1 MFRHCLDAVDARA
14 QVHTIEIQ
22 LEDLRFLQLRF
33 DQQRNRRLFHFAAVA
48 SNVREK
54 QRSRELLRQRAA
66 AFDAPA
72 RTHIADGGTDET
84 DRIDAG
90 VTIEPPILD
99 RDDRVLKVGRD
110 VGQQHIVALLVE
122 AEPLPAVGAVEH
134 RVADAAREPVD
145 DDGVARQPHGRQRP
159 EDDQRAEQYG
169 RGPLGPA
176 AGAQ

>member
-1 MFRHCLDAVDARA
+1 MNLN
-14 QVHTIEIQ
+14 QQSQI
-22 LEDLRFLQLRF
+22 DLNF
-33 DQQRNRRLFHFAAVA
+33 NRKALFTLPVEGRPVFVNSTSIFPATGAIL
-48 SNVREK
+48 
-54 QRSRELLRQRAA
+54 SRD

-72 RTHIADGGTDET
+72 RTHVADGGTDET
-84 DRIDAG
+84 NRIDAG
-90 VTIEPPILD
+90 VTVEPPILD